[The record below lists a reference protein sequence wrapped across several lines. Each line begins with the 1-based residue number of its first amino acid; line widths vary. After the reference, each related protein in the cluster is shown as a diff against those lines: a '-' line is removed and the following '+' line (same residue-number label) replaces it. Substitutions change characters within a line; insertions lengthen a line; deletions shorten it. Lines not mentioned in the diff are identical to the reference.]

1 MGDTFGFFGLSNQ
14 YNYEYFFDS
23 QYQKDSFTY
32 EIANQ
37 TTVSFSYNLASVII
51 QTEVS
56 PDNIFFA
63 LTKIGGLI
71 GLAKLFSIFGF
82 IHEYQF
88 EKDLK
93 KFHKEID
100 QKEEEIELHKLV
112 RENRE
117 TNERI
122 RNQQGLVTKPIK
134 LNRTKY
140 HMKPDD
146 FQPETQIADNLR

>member
-93 KFHKEID
+93 KFHKDSGTTGNEEAKVVDKNEIWSY
-100 QKEEEIELHKLV
+100 KAESVVEAKS
-112 RENRE
+112 
-117 TNERI
+117 
-122 RNQQGLVTKPIK
+122 
-134 LNRTKY
+134 
-140 HMKPDD
+140 
-146 FQPETQIADNLR
+146 